1 MNLPDSIRELER
13 LRAKWRS
20 TSAVRGFTL
29 IELVTTMIVIGIL
42 AVFALGR
49 LDFTSTFDQ
58 RGVYDKVKAGL
69 EFARKAAVAKRRF
82 VQVTVGGGSVSFLYD
97 GNKPENA
104 ARDFAAANTLALPVT
119 DRDCGAGIGNAVC
132 SHRSGVIGL
141 VSGGSPFTF
150 DAQGAASATVVLSV
164 AGQSN
169 ITVEA
174 QTGYVH

>member
-1 MNLPDSIRELER
+1 
-13 LRAKWRS
+13 
-20 TSAVRGFTL
+20 
-29 IELVTTMIVIGIL
+29 MIIIGIL

-58 RGVYDKVKAGL
+58 RGVYDKVKAAL

-82 VQVTVGGGSVSFLYD
+82 VQVTVVGGSVSFLYD
-97 GNKPENA
+97 GNTPENA
-104 ARDFAAANTLALPVT
+104 VRNFAAANTLALPVA
-119 DRDCGAGIGNAVC
+119 DRDCGGVGNAVC
-132 SHRSGVIGL
+132 SHGSGVVGL

-164 AGQSN
+164 AGQNN